1 MVKKHPQAI
10 FPLRVVEVGGG
21 GSGKQARSQGCLQK
35 VPFLA
40 TKWAKNGVILVGL
53 GLGP

>member
-1 MVKKHPQAI
+1 MVKTPAGY
-10 FPLRVVEVGGG
+10 FSPFVVEVVGVP
-21 GSGKQARSQGCLQK
+21 GKQACSQGVCK
-35 VPFLA
+35 KGPFLA